1 MGDLGNMPAAD
12 TELLVRTH
20 CMGHM
25 SQGGNC
31 ILIQIRVGAGVKK
44 GGGGGFSHFLLLTQ
58 KYIWNIYLPLQ
69 HGVCKTSGQFVD
81 I

>member
-12 TELLVRTH
+12 TRLLVRTH
-20 CMGHM
+20 CMGHL

-31 ILIQIRVGAGVKK
+31 ILIQIRVGASVKR
-44 GGGGGFSHFLLLTQ
+44 GGGGGGISTVSVSDTEILC
-58 KYIWNIYLPLQ
+58 NPLF
-69 HGVCKTSGQFVD
+69 TPT